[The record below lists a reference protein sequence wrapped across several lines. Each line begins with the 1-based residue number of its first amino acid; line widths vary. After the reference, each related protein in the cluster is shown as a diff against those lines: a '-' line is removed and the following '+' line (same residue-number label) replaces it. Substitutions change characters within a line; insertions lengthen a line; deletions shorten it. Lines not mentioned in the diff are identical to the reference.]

1 MANDMKIIQIDKAV
15 ETEYEAAKILRQ
27 HPKDT
32 VILNNV
38 VGYDIPIVSGI

>member
-1 MANDMKIIQIDKAV
+1 MKIIQIDKAV

-38 VGYDIPIVSGI
+38 AVKLMRYFIR